1 MSQDSSKDFL
11 QRKSQNA
18 RFDLTPTEGV
28 QALRPYQPGKPIT
41 ELQREYGVSDVIK
54 LASNEN
60 PLGPSP
66 KVLAALQHE
75 FADLARYPD
84 GNGFALKQALAA
96 KHGVELSQI
105 TLGNGSS
112 DPLEFVVRVLVRPGD
127 EVLFSEH
134 AFAMYPIVTQAASAK
149 AVMTPANPSSPNKW
163 GHDLDAML
171 AAITDRTRVI
181 FIANPNNP
189 TGTWLGGD
197 ELEAFIAAVPTRIAV
212 VVDEAYFEYA
222 SDPAL
227 RVQQGAKDYPDASQW
242 LGRYPNL
249 MVTRTFSK
257 AYGLAGLRV
266 GYSLSHPDMANLMN
280 RIRPPFNVNSLAL
293 AAACAG
299 LEDVEHVRQGVALN
313 TEQMAVV
320 TSAVQEMGLG
330 FIPSVGNFVCIDVAD
345 PSVGRDG
352 AAVYDALLHKGVI
365 VRPVANY
372 GMPRHLRVTLGLP
385 EENQRFLKALAEIIN
400 Q

>member
-1 MSQDSSKDFL
+1 MT
-11 QRKSQNA
+11 QNSLSEN

-28 QALRPYQPGKPIT
+28 QALRPYQPGKPIA

-60 PLGPSP
+60 PLGLSP
-66 KVLAALQHE
+66 KVLAAMQRE

-112 DPLEFVVRVLVRPGD
+112 DPLEFVVRVLVQPGD

-149 AVMTPANPSSPNKW
+149 AVMTQAKDW

-189 TGTWLGGD
+189 TGTWLGEE
-197 ELEAFIAAVPTRIAV
+197 ELEAFIAAVPSRIAV

-227 RVQQGAKDYPDASQW
+227 RALQSAKDYPDASQW

-299 LEDVEHVRQGVALN
+299 LEDVEHVRKGVALN

-320 TSAVQEMGLG
+320 TTAAQQMGLG

-352 AAVYDALLHKGVI
+352 AAVYDALLHEGVI

-385 EENQRFLKALAEIIN
+385 EENARFLAALAKVLV
-400 Q
+400 